1 MVQASELSG
10 FATNIS
16 CLNVQYSLTNDKEE
30 YITNGLGA
38 ILQNASITFCGIYIY
53 EFKREFKKNIAL
65 RHRYVTQ
72 RKHDE
77 KVL

>member
-1 MVQASELSG
+1 M
-10 FATNIS
+10 
-16 CLNVQYSLTNDKEE
+16 
-30 YITNGLGA
+30 NGLGV

-65 RHRYVTQ
+65 KHGYVTQ
-72 RKHDE
+72 RRKRKYNE

>member
-1 MVQASELSG
+1 MIGQSEG
-10 FATNIS
+10 YG
-16 CLNVQYSLTNDKEE
+16 V
-30 YITNGLGA
+30 

-72 RKHDE
+72 RRKRKHDE